1 MTEKLSLEFAQELDG
16 ADSLRDCRGRF
27 NLPDGTIY
35 LDGNSLGAL
44 PNGTKSRVAS
54 LIENEWGQDLIKSWN
69 SHNWISQ
76 PRILGDKIAKLIGAG
91 DGEVIVSDSTSI
103 NLFKA
108 VAQARSLRAERSKI
122 LSEQGNFP
130 TDLYVLQG
138 LVEML
143 GAGISYATTPTSELL
158 GAIDADTAVVVLT
171 HVNFKSGSIHDMA
184 AITKHAHDKG
194 ALVVWDLCHSAGAM
208 PLNLSADGADY
219 AVGCGYKYLN
229 GGPGAP
235 AFLYVASR
243 HQAAAQSPLSGWM
256 GHLKPFSFSEDY
268 EPANGIE
275 RNLCG
280 TPAIISLAALDEGL
294 KTFDGVNLNDLRQ
307 KSMAL
312 GTLFIELMQARL
324 DGHGFSLACPKKAD
338 ERGSQVSFS
347 HEHGYAIM
355 QALIAKGVI
364 GDFRAPDIIRFGFAP
379 LYISYVDVWNAVDA
393 LNTIMHEKLWQ
404 DPKYSQKSKVT

>member
-1 MTEKLSLEFAQELDG
+1 MTDKLSLEFAQLLDDQ
-16 ADSLRDCRGRF
+16 DSLRDSRELF
-27 NLPDGTIY
+27 AMPDNIIY

-44 PNGTKSRVAS
+44 PKGTKNRVAS
-54 LIENEWGQDLIKSWN
+54 LIENEWGEDLIKSWN

-76 PRILGDKIAKLIGAG
+76 PRILGDKIAKLIGAN
-91 DGEVIVSDSTSI
+91 DGEVIVCDSTSI
-103 NLFKA
+103 NLFKV
-108 VAQARSLRAERSKI
+108 VAQARSLRPERSKI

-138 LVEML
+138 LVKML
-143 GAGISYATTPTSELL
+143 GAGTSYATTPTSELL
-158 GAIDADTAVVVLT
+158 GAIDGDTAVVVLT

-194 ALVVWDLCHSAGAM
+194 ALVVWDLCHSAGAV
-208 PLNLSADGADY
+208 PLNISADGADY

-243 HQAAAQSPLSGWM
+243 HQDAAQSPLSGWM
-256 GHLKPFSFSEDY
+256 GHLKPFSFSENY
-268 EPANGIE
+268 EPAHGVE

-280 TPAIISLAALDEGL
+280 TPAVISLAALDEGL

-312 GTLFIELMQARL
+312 GTLFIELMEARL
-324 DGHGFSLACPKKAD
+324 DGHGFKLACPKNAK

-347 HEHGYAIM
+347 HEHGYIII

-364 GDFRAPDIIRFGFAP
+364 GDFRAPDIMRFGFAP
-379 LYISYVDVWNAVDA
+379 LYISYTDVWRAVDI
-393 LNTIMHEKLWQ
+393 LHTIMQEKLWQ
-404 DPKYSQKSKVT
+404 NPKYSQKSAVT